1 MQVIS
6 KTNEIPLRL
15 WTVEDY
21 HRMVETGILQPDE
34 PVELIAG
41 QIIQKMSPQGTP
53 HAATIRI
60 VSGLLEKCLGK
71 QVLVQTQLPIQLNN
85 FSEPEPDIALIVAD
99 ELRYLDHHPFPSE
112 VYLIVEIADSTIK
125 RDCQIKA
132 LDYGSSGIKDYWVLD
147 INNRCLHVF
156 RKGTEKG
163 YEEEMILQENESVSL
178 LEFSDINIKVSEM
191 LPPNP
196 KNS

>member
-6 KTNEIPLRL
+6 KSNETPLRL

-21 HRMVETGILQPDE
+21 HRMVEAGILQPDE
-34 PVELIAG
+34 AVELIAG

-53 HAATIRI
+53 HATTIRI
-60 VSGLLEKCLGK
+60 VSRLLEKRLGE

-112 VYLIVEIADSTIK
+112 VYLIIEIADSTLQ

-132 LDYGSSGIKDYWVLD
+132 LDYGSSGIKDYWVID
-147 INNRCLHVF
+147 INHRCLHVF
-156 RKGTEKG
+156 RKGTEQG
-163 YEEEMILQENESVSL
+163 YEIEMILQEDETVSL
-178 LEFSDINIKVSEM
+178 LAFPDINIRVNEM
-191 LPPNP
+191 LPPSP
-196 KNS
+196 KNQ